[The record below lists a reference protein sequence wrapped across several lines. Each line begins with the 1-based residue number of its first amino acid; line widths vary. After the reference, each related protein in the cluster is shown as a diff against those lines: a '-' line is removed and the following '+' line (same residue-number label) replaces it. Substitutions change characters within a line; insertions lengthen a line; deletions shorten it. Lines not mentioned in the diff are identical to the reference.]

1 MSEQQPEESI
11 AVSVKVLEKE
21 YMVSCPPGQQ
31 ISLISS
37 AKQVDTK
44 MREIRKSGKI
54 ICSERI
60 AVITALNLANE
71 LNSANVHVEAI
82 DTEVANRM
90 SQLQQK
96 VNAAL
101 ERINE
106 SSN

>member
-1 MSEQQPEESI
+1 MSEQQKDKSI
-11 AVSVKVLEKE
+11 PVSVRVLDKD

-54 ICSERI
+54 IGSERI

-71 LNSANVHVEAI
+71 LNSANTQVEVI
-82 DTEVANRM
+82 DNEITNRM
-90 SQLQQK
+90 DELQQK
-96 VNAAL
+96 VSATL
-101 ERINE
+101 ERINA
-106 SSN
+106 SAN